1 MRKKKI
7 PFIEQLGVHTILLA
21 AFLIMA
27 IPFFWMVSTSF
38 KNPDEIYIFPPRW
51 VPHRPT
57 FDNYVELFK
66 TVDFGRP
73 LINTVIV
80 AVTSTFLSV
89 MLSAMAGYG
98 FAKFRFRGKEKL
110 FLLVLATLMVPGQM
124 TLIPVY
130 LILNSL
136 NLLNTYAGLILPGV
150 ASAFGIF
157 FMRQFIMSIPDELID
172 AAKMDGAKEFF
183 IFLKIILPLSKPAL
197 ATLTIFNFV
206 GAWNSFLWPLIVA
219 TDEKMYTL
227 PVAISV
233 VQGQYGEKIA
243 LQMSGSF
250 IVIIPIIIVFFF
262 AQKYI
267 IKGLSMSGM
276 KF

>member
-1 MRKKKI
+1 M
-7 PFIEQLGVHTILLA
+7 GVHTILFA
-21 AFLIMA
+21 AFLVMA

-51 VPHRPT
+51 IPHRPT
-57 FDNYVELFK
+57 LSNYIELFES
-66 TVDFGRP
+66 VDFARP
-73 LINTVIV
+73 LLNTIIV
-80 AVTSTFLSV
+80 AVVSTFLSV

-110 FLLVLATLMVPGQM
+110 FLMVLATLMVPGQM

-130 LILNSL
+130 LILNSM

-172 AAKMDGAKEFF
+172 AAKIDGAKEFF

-250 IVIIPIIIVFFF
+250 IVIIPIIIVFLF

-267 IKGLSMSGM
+267 IKGLSMTGM

>member
-7 PFIEQLGVHTILLA
+7 PFIEQLSVHIILFV

-57 FDNYVELFK
+57 FDNYIELFK

-73 LINTVIV
+73 LLNTIIV

-157 FMRQFIMSIPDELID
+157 FMRQFITSIPDELID
-172 AAKMDGAKEFF
+172 AAKMDGAREFF

>member
-1 MRKKKI
+1 MRKKKT
-7 PFIEQLGVHTILLA
+7 PFIEQLGVHIILFA

-57 FDNYVELFK
+57 FDNYIELFK

-73 LINTVIV
+73 LLNTIIV

-157 FMRQFIMSIPDELID
+157 FMRQFITSIPDELID
-172 AAKMDGAKEFF
+172 AAKMDGAREFF